1 MPPRMKL
8 LAECDAESLSQAL
21 KGEIENL
28 PPGALPLERAL
39 TQGGRV
45 EAGGVT
51 ATVISLAESETG
63 IRARVGI
70 FFDEIVGGC
79 SCGDEPFSH
88 NVFCEMQVDVDRETA
103 EAAFTLIEE

>member
-1 MPPRMKL
+1 L
-8 LAECDAESLSQAL
+8 LAECDAGSLSRAL

-28 PPGALPLERAL
+28 PPSALPLEKAL
-39 TQGGRV
+39 TRGGRV
-45 EAGGVT
+45 EASGVT
-51 ATVISLAESETG
+51 ATVISLTESETWIG
-63 IRARVGI
+63 ARIGI

-88 NVFCEMQVDVDRETA
+88 NVFCEMQVDIDRETA

>member
-28 PPGALPLERAL
+28 PPGALPLDKAL
-39 TQGGRV
+39 THGGRI
-45 EAGGVT
+45 EAGAIT
-51 ATVISLAESETG
+51 ATVLSLAESETR

-79 SCGDEPFSH
+79 SCGTEPFSH
-88 NVFCEMQVDVDRETA
+88 NLFCEMQVDVDRKTD
-103 EAAFTLIEE
+103 EATFTLF